1 VRALLWIELARA
13 VHVAVATVAG
23 VVGCGDL
30 QVQDHHVCISTGH
43 NSMVQLLFKDI
54 KQEIRRHCALI
65 DVIGDSTYT
74 DQLGTY
80 DHCGHEVDSCD
91 CVVNM
96 KRRMIV
102 ELFDF
107 LCSVDVNLL
116 KSRHIMWNSIV
127 TKMEEFLLDE
137 YLSDYIITIRSHFI

>member
-1 VRALLWIELARA
+1 MLFFVRSFSQPAKTDGVWSFRRMIARKSERR
-13 VHVAVATVAG
+13 
-23 VVGCGDL
+23 
-30 QVQDHHVCISTGH
+30 STGH
-43 NSMVQLLFKDI
+43 NSMVQLLFKAI
-54 KQEIRRHCALI
+54 KQEIRRHFALI

-80 DHCGHEVDSCD
+80 DYCGHEVDSCD
-91 CVVNM
+91 CVVHM

-116 KSRHIMWNSIV
+116 KSRHSLWNAIV
-127 TKMEEFLLDE
+127 AKMEEFLLDE
-137 YLSDYIITIRSHFI
+137 YLSDYMITIRSHCI